1 MYRLNPSKPSSQE
14 SRGFNHG
21 SVKYKLRGFYTASD
35 SWSAMFACR
44 MRFSMSSVFLCTR
57 LKRMVSTGPDNGRYS
72 TSK

>member
-1 MYRLNPSKPSSQE
+1 MTAIPPRPQEAENPRPNLLN
-14 SRGFNHG
+14 
-21 SVKYKLRGFYTASD
+21 KLRGFYAASD